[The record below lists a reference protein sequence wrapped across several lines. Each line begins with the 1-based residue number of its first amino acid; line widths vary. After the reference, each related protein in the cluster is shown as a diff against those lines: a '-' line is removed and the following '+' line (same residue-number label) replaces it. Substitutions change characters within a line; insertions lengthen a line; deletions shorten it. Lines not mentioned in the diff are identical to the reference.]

1 MFQSPLRQ
9 SAFLLLMSCLA
20 FGSVGCYRTMQLG
33 ISSTKSSNS
42 GRPFY
47 VMVRKADEKTY
58 ISEDYKAV
66 SNKLFSY
73 PKDKSIIERKVIIP
87 GQFVEMSIKK
97 PAEVDI
103 AIYFFF
109 TDYGE
114 NWRLSVNQPFYS
126 QMLIDLGSNQ
136 IKRVRVQKR

>member
-1 MFQSPLRQ
+1 MFKFQFKPI
-9 SAFLLLMSCLA
+9 AFALLVSLLGVGTS
-20 FGSVGCYRTMQLG
+20 GCYRTMQLG
-33 ISSTKSSNS
+33 ISSSKSSNG

-66 SNKLFSY
+66 SNRLFSY

-97 PAEVDI
+97 PAEVDL

-126 QMLIDLGSNQ
+126 QMLIDLGSNE